1 LIATAPPGPYNR
13 LAAET
18 NLWGPLV
25 PGEVTF
31 AINVVV
37 AALLGVA
44 IGLERQFRQHPAG
57 MRTNGLVCLGAALFV
72 SLSRMIDHESSPT
85 RVAAQVVSGLGFLGG
100 GVILRE
106 GLNVRGLTTAA
117 TLWCSGAV
125 GTLAGAGQ
133 LLPAA
138 IGTAAILV
146 LNLVLRPLV
155 QRIDA
160 YMRTAVAVETLYR
173 VKVVCGRQQEAL
185 IRSIFMR
192 HINSQPNMLLQGIA
206 TQEMVAADQSAVVA
220 EVCSAQRNDRYME
233 DVVRRMSIEPTVT
246 AVSWERVR

>member
-1 LIATAPPGPYNR
+1 VPETLAFALNIA
-13 LAAET
+13 
-18 NLWGPLV
+18 
-25 PGEVTF
+25 
-31 AINVVV
+31 V
-37 AALLGVA
+37 AALLGVV

-57 MRTNGLVCLGAALFV
+57 MRTNALVCLGAALFV
-72 SLSRMIDHESSPT
+72 SLSRMVDHESSPT

-106 GLNVRGLTTAA
+106 GLSVRGLTTAA

-133 LLPAA
+133 LLPAL
-138 IGTAAILV
+138 IGTAAILA
-146 LNLVLRPLV
+146 LNLALRPLV

-160 YMRTAVAVETLYR
+160 RMKTAVAVETLYR
-173 VKVVCGRQQEAL
+173 VKVVCGRHQEAV

-192 HINSQPNMLLQGIA
+192 HINSQPYMVLQGVA
-206 TQEMVAADQSAVVA
+206 TQDMGPADQAAVVA

-233 DVVRRMSIEPTVT
+233 DVVARMSIEPTVV

>member
-1 LIATAPPGPYNR
+1 
-13 LAAET
+13 
-18 NLWGPLV
+18 V
-25 PGEVTF
+25 PEAVTF
-31 AINVVV
+31 AINVGA
-37 AALLGVA
+37 AALLGVV

-72 SLSRMIDHESSPT
+72 SLSRMVDHEASPT
-85 RVAAQVVSGLGFLGG
+85 RVAAQVVSGIGFLGG

-133 LLPAA
+133 LLSAL
-138 IGTAAILV
+138 IGTAAILA
-146 LNLVLRPLV
+146 LNLALRPLV

-160 YMRTAVAVETLYR
+160 RMKTAVAVETLYR
-173 VKVVCGRQQEAL
+173 VKVVCGRHQEAV

-192 HINSQPNMLLQGIA
+192 HINSQPHMILQGVA
-206 TQEMVAADQSAVVA
+206 TQDMAPADQAAVIA
-220 EVCSAQRNDRYME
+220 EVCSSQRNDRYME
-233 DVVRRMSIEPTVT
+233 DVVARLSIEPTVS

>member
-1 LIATAPPGPYNR
+1 VPDN
-13 LAAET
+13 LA
-18 NLWGPLV
+18 
-25 PGEVTF
+25 F
-31 AINVVV
+31 ALNVSV
-37 AALLGVA
+37 AALLGVL

-106 GLNVRGLTTAA
+106 GLSVRGLTTAA

-133 LLPAA
+133 LLSAL

-146 LNLVLRPLV
+146 LNLALRPLV

-160 YMRTAVAVETLYR
+160 RMKTAIAVETLYR
-173 VKVVCGRQQEAL
+173 VKVVCGRHQEAV

-192 HINSQPNMLLQGIA
+192 HINSQPHMVLQGVA
-206 TQEMVAADQSAVVA
+206 TQDMGPADQAAVVA
-220 EVCSAQRNDRYME
+220 EVCSSQRNDRYME
-233 DVVRRMSIEPTVT
+233 DVVARMGIEPTVS

>member
-1 LIATAPPGPYNR
+1 MPEAL
-13 LAAET
+13 
-18 NLWGPLV
+18 
-25 PGEVTF
+25 TF
-31 AINVVV
+31 AINIVV

-72 SLSRMIDHESSPT
+72 SLPRMVDHESSPT
-85 RVAAQVVSGLGFLGG
+85 RVAAQVVSGIGFLGG

-125 GTLAGAGQ
+125 GTLAGSGQ

-146 LNLVLRPLV
+146 LNLALRPIV

-160 YMRTAVAVETLYR
+160 RMKTAVAVETLYR

-192 HINSQPNMLLQGIA
+192 HINSQPHMVLQGIA
-206 TQEMVAADQSAVVA
+206 TQDVGPADQAAVVA
-220 EVCSAQRNDRYME
+220 DVYSTQRNDRYME
-233 DVVRRMSIEPTVT
+233 DVVARMSIEPTVT

>member
-1 LIATAPPGPYNR
+1 VPDN
-13 LAAET
+13 LA
-18 NLWGPLV
+18 
-25 PGEVTF
+25 F
-31 AINVVV
+31 ALNVSV
-37 AALLGVA
+37 AALLGVL

-106 GLNVRGLTTAA
+106 GLSVRGLTTAA

-133 LLPAA
+133 LLSAL

-146 LNLVLRPLV
+146 LNLALRPLV

-160 YMRTAVAVETLYR
+160 RMKTAIAVETLYR
-173 VKVVCGRQQEAL
+173 VKVVCGRHQEAV

-192 HINSQPNMLLQGIA
+192 HINSQPHMVLQGVA
-206 TQEMVAADQSAVVA
+206 TQDMGPADQAAVVA
-220 EVCSAQRNDRYME
+220 EVCSSQRNDRYME
-233 DVVRRMSIEPTVT
+233 DVVARMSIEPTVT